1 MECDCTTVHLFLNY
15 VHVPHCRDIVCLPYT
30 HSQYKAKWKAH
41 ELKEQWTVL
50 CAFDWG
56 QWFSDMGMF
65 GVRLAQNQLFWN
77 LDDLPRLV
85 AES

>member
-41 ELKEQWTVL
+41 ELGTVDSAVCL
-50 CAFDWG
+50 
-56 QWFSDMGMF
+56 
-65 GVRLAQNQLFWN
+65 RLGTVVLRYGDVWSQVSSKTAL
-77 LDDLPRLV
+77 LEP
-85 AES
+85 